1 MSPLTVL
8 VQVGV
13 EVLLGAELVGE
24 LADLELDE
32 APLVAASGVVVVH
45 YVRSRLIYGKVLEM
59 IRFNPTILISSQN
72 CG

>member
-1 MSPLTVL
+1 ML

-13 EVLLGAELVGE
+13 EVLLGAELVCE

-59 IRFNPTILISSQN
+59 IRFNRTTLISSQN